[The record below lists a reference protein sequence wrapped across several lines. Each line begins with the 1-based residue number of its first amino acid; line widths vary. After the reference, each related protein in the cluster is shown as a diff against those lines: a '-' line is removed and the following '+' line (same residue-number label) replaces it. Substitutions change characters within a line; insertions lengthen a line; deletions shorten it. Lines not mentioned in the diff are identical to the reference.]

1 MSIEIVSY
9 TEKSCVV
16 RGDTKPHKDSLKN
29 MGGKWNSNLT
39 DKETSDKFGGWIFPM
54 SRRPRL
60 EKWES
65 DDYPEVEEYENT
77 RSSGKKSPVVK
88 SNKTG
93 APKEGSESEVVTLRK
108 RVDILEK
115 QVAQLL
121 LQAEEEEEEDEE
133 EAVVPLLRTMSRK

>member
-1 MSIEIVSY
+1 MSLELINY

-39 DKETSDKFGGWIFPM
+39 DRETGDKFGGWIFPM
-54 SRRPRL
+54 SRRSRL

-65 DDYPEVEEYENT
+65 SEYPAVEEYENT

-88 SNKTG
+88 NTTQD
-93 APKEGSESEVVTLRK
+93 SEVVALKK
-108 RVDILEK
+108 RVEVLEK

-121 LQAEEEEEEDEE
+121 QQEEEEDDEE
-133 EAVVPLLRTMSRK
+133 ETVVPLLRTKSMK